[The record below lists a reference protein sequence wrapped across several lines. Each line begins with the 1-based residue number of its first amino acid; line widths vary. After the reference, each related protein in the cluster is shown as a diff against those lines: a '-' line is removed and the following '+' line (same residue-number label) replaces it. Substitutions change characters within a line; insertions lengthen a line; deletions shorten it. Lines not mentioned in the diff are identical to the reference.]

1 MLGILAK
8 AVVEKRFDKNLIKKF
23 EEYGKISDLSLKNP
37 KKYHAQKLK
46 IETDILK
53 KINKILEY
61 TQNLG
66 QINRK
71 LVFYLLR
78 YSYRNI

>member
-1 MLGILAK
+1 MLVILAK

-53 KINKILEY
+53 KIKKYNAP
-61 TQNLG
+61 
-66 QINRK
+66 
-71 LVFYLLR
+71 LLNNTEDLFGN
-78 YSYRNI
+78 YGLLYQ

>member
-8 AVVEKRFDKNLIKKF
+8 AVVKKRFDKNLIKKF

-46 IETDILK
+46 IETDIKK

-66 QINRK
+66 QIN
-71 LVFYLLR
+71 
-78 YSYRNI
+78 

>member
-53 KINKILEY
+53 KIKKYNAP
-61 TQNLG
+61 
-66 QINRK
+66 
-71 LVFYLLR
+71 LLNNTEDLFGN
-78 YSYRNI
+78 YGLLYQ

>member
-1 MLGILAK
+1 MYFIDYFLFFDNNIKYLNGVVENTNKMLGILAK

-53 KINKILEY
+53 KNK
-61 TQNLG
+61 
-66 QINRK
+66 
-71 LVFYLLR
+71 
-78 YSYRNI
+78 

>member
-8 AVVEKRFDKNLIKKF
+8 AVVEKRFDKNFIKKF

-46 IETDILK
+46 IETGVYPKSWTNKLK
-53 KINKILEY
+53 TSFLFVKI
-61 TQNLG
+61 
-66 QINRK
+66 
-71 LVFYLLR
+71 
-78 YSYRNI
+78 

>member
-8 AVVEKRFDKNLIKKF
+8 AVVEKRFDKNFIKKF

-46 IETDILK
+46 IE
-53 KINKILEY
+53 
-61 TQNLG
+61 
-66 QINRK
+66 K
-71 LVFYLLR
+71 LY
-78 YSYRNI
+78 

>member
-8 AVVEKRFDKNLIKKF
+8 AVVEKRFDKNFIKKF

-46 IETDILK
+46 IEIVLTPK
-53 KINKILEY
+53 SWTN
-61 TQNLG
+61 
-66 QINRK
+66 
-71 LVFYLLR
+71 
-78 YSYRNI
+78 

>member
-53 KINKILEY
+53 KINKITGVY
-61 TQNLG
+61 PKSWTN
-66 QINRK
+66 K
-71 LVFYLLR
+71 LKTSFLFVK
-78 YSYRNI
+78 I

>member
-1 MLGILAK
+1 MIGILAK

-53 KINKILEY
+53 KIKKYNAP
-61 TQNLG
+61 
-66 QINRK
+66 
-71 LVFYLLR
+71 LLNNTEDLFGN
-78 YSYRNI
+78 YGLLYQ

>member
-8 AVVEKRFDKNLIKKF
+8 TVVEKRIDKNLIKKS
-23 EEYGKISDLSLKNP
+23 EEYRNIYDLSSKNP

-66 QINRK
+66 QIN
-71 LVFYLLR
+71 
-78 YSYRNI
+78 

>member
-23 EEYGKISDLSLKNP
+23 EEYGKISDLSLKKS

-46 IETDILK
+46 NETDI
-53 KINKILEY
+53 
-61 TQNLG
+61 
-66 QINRK
+66 
-71 LVFYLLR
+71 
-78 YSYRNI
+78 

>member
-8 AVVEKRFDKNLIKKF
+8 ALVEKRFDKNLIKKF

-53 KINKILEY
+53 KIKKYNAP
-61 TQNLG
+61 
-66 QINRK
+66 
-71 LVFYLLR
+71 LLNNTEDLFGN
-78 YSYRNI
+78 YGLLYQ

>member
-53 KINKILEY
+53 KIKKYNAP
-61 TQNLG
+61 
-66 QINRK
+66 
-71 LVFYLLR
+71 LLNNTEDLFGN
-78 YSYRNI
+78 YGLLYE

>member
-8 AVVEKRFDKNLIKKF
+8 AVVEKFD
-23 EEYGKISDLSLKNP
+23 EYGKISDLSLKNP

-53 KINKILEY
+53 KINKI
-61 TQNLG
+61 QRPF
-66 QINRK
+66 IK
-71 LVFYLLR
+71 
-78 YSYRNI
+78 

>member
-8 AVVEKRFDKNLIKKF
+8 DVVEKRFDKNLIKKF

-53 KINKILEY
+53 KNK
-61 TQNLG
+61 
-66 QINRK
+66 
-71 LVFYLLR
+71 
-78 YSYRNI
+78 

>member
-23 EEYGKISDLSLKNP
+23 EEYGKISDLSLRNP

-66 QINRK
+66 QINWK
-71 LVFYLLR
+71 LVFYLLK

>member
-1 MLGILAK
+1 MLRILAK

-53 KINKILEY
+53 KIKKYNAP
-61 TQNLG
+61 
-66 QINRK
+66 
-71 LVFYLLR
+71 LLNNTEDLFGN
-78 YSYRNI
+78 YGLLYQ

>member
-8 AVVEKRFDKNLIKKF
+8 DVVEKRFDKNLIKKF

-53 KINKILEY
+53 KIKKYNAP
-61 TQNLG
+61 
-66 QINRK
+66 
-71 LVFYLLR
+71 LLNNTEDLFGN
-78 YSYRNI
+78 YGLLYQ